1 MRETD
6 ELMNEIAKEVRELG
20 GKFKYLEVLFAG
32 GYSKMAGVYR
42 IERGNIELE
51 EWLIEM
57 AFYVISDSLR
67 SGNELVSYAI
77 YG

>member
-20 GKFKYLEVLFAG
+20 GVFKYLEVLFAG

-42 IERGNIELE
+42 IE

-57 AFYVISDSLR
+57 AFHVISDSLR